1 MSTVFVSGASGFIA
15 SHTVQQLLNQGY
27 TVIGSV
33 RSESK
38 GEALSK
44 ALKNDKKFSYVIV
57 SNIADAGAFDSVLKA
72 HPEITGFLHI
82 ASPFRMNVTDPE
94 KETLIPAIQGTKNVL
109 ESIQKHAPQ
118 ISRVVI
124 TSSDCAARENDDKN
138 PNITLDESVWSK
150 ATYESSKSEPVLAY
164 LGSKPL
170 AERLAWDFVKTEKPT
185 FELVT
190 VLPSY
195 TFGPQIDDSL
205 ISPYLNQSTQVLES
219 MLYSNP
225 DSKLHHHIGSFI
237 DVRDAAR
244 AHLVALTSKEAPNHR
259 LILSSSR
266 FTAQSVYD
274 ILSKQYPQLNTFKGE
289 PGSDVAEIATL
300 QKLDYSKT
308 KKILGFEYI
317 PLKKSVVDTVDQIL
331 SVRA

>member
-15 SHTVQQLLNQGY
+15 LHTVQQLLDQGY

-33 RSESK
+33 RSDDK
-38 GEALSK
+38 GQALTN
-44 ALKNDKKFSYVIV
+44 ALKNHPNFSYVLIPDI
-57 SNIADAGAFDSVLKA
+57 SAQGAFDSVLQQ

-94 KETLIPAIQGTKNVL
+94 RDTLIPAIEGTKNVL
-109 ESIQKHAPQ
+109 KSIQTNAPQ
-118 ISRVVI
+118 ITRVVI

-138 PNITLDESVWSK
+138 PNVTLDENVWSK
-150 ATYESSKSEPVLAY
+150 ATYESSKGDPVSAY

-170 AERLAWDFVKTEKPT
+170 AERLAWDFIKNEKPS

-205 ISPYLNQSTQVLES
+205 VSPVMNQSTQVLEEIVY
-219 MLYSNP
+219 LKP
-225 DSKLHHHIGSFI
+225 DSNLYHHIGSFI

-244 AHLVALTSKEAPNHR
+244 AHIVALTNKEAVGNR

-266 FTAQSVYD
+266 FTSQSLVD
-274 ILSKQYPQLNTFKGE
+274 ILMDNYPELTIK
-289 PGSDVAEIATL
+289 
-300 QKLDYSKT
+300 
-308 KKILGFEYI
+308 
-317 PLKKSVVDTVDQIL
+317 
-331 SVRA
+331 